1 MERKNINPYLAGGL
15 LGGVI
20 ILSVFLTGETLGASG
35 APHRFIIAFVAKFM
49 PGYALGSVFYTDFFK
64 GTIGSICALDNWIVY
79 EALGIVVGA
88 FLSGLY
94 SRRLKLVV
102 DKGPRVTTKK
112 RLIFA
117 LLGGTLF
124 GFGARLAHGCTS
136 GGALS
141 GMALLSA
148 SGFIATACIFGAG
161 FLLAF
166 FFRKNWI

>member
-1 MERKNINPYLAGGL
+1 MEKKHINPYLAGGL

-35 APHRFIIAFVAKFM
+35 APHRLIIAFVAKFM
-49 PGYALGSVFYTDFFK
+49 PQYALNSVFYTDFFK

-79 EALGIVVGA
+79 EALGIIFGA
-88 FLSGLY
+88 FLSGFI
-94 SRRLKLVV
+94 SKRLKFAI
-102 DKGPRVTTKK
+102 DKGPQITTKR
-112 RLIFA
+112 RLLFA
-117 LLGGTLF
+117 LLGGTFF

-141 GMALLSA
+141 GMTLLSA
-148 SGFIATACIFGAG
+148 SGFVATVCIFGTG